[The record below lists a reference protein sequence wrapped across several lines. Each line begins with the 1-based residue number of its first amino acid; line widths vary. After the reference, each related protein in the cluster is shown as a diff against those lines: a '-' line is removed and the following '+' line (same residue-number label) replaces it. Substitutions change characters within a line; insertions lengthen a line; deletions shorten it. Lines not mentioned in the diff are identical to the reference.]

1 MISITGQQGDQEPLE
16 LLTAGEYRRDGDAVT
31 LEYEESELSGMQGC
45 HTSVSFE
52 GPQVVLRRR
61 GRAQSCM
68 VFAKRQTSHS
78 LYRVDELE
86 LDVSVFPTVLEYELS
101 DEEGWLE
108 LVYEIDLG
116 GHRAVNKLS
125 LEYRPREGGHAL

>member
-16 LLTAGEYRRDGDAVT
+16 LLTAGEYRRDGGAVT

-61 GRAQSCM
+61 GRAQS
-68 VFAKRQTSHS
+68 
-78 LYRVDELE
+78 
-86 LDVSVFPTVLEYELS
+86 
-101 DEEGWLE
+101 
-108 LVYEIDLG
+108 
-116 GHRAVNKLS
+116 
-125 LEYRPREGGHAL
+125 